1 MALSYDIVLDDA
13 AFATASADMAA
24 LKTRTEELKSKLQ
37 QMYKDLSSAMDT
49 PAGEAVELTSEK
61 VLIKPI
67 EDMLLVIYHISATL
81 TQIMGTGH
89 YKDVFVKF
97 EELNASVKQ

>member
-67 EDMLLVIYHISATL
+67 EDMLLVIDHISATL

>member
-67 EDMLLVIYHISATL
+67 EDMLLVIDHISATL

-89 YKDVFVKF
+89 YKDVIVKF